1 MYKEVEVFLE
11 NKPGRLSKVSKLLGE
26 AGVDLLSI
34 DLADEGQYG
43 VLRLLSDNQDRTRD
57 VLTEGGF
64 RVAMSDVVCIEIADR
79 PGGFMKLAKAIED
92 ANLNISDAYGCI
104 LERGK
109 RAVFVVK
116 GENLKAIEDAI
127 TAAGLKS
134 LSDLD

>member
-11 NKPGRLSKVSKLLGE
+11 NKPGRLSKVSQLLGE

-34 DLADEGQYG
+34 DLADEGQFG
-43 VLRLLSDNQDRTRD
+43 VLRLLSDDQDRAKE
-57 VLTEGGF
+57 VLAQGGF
-64 RVAMSDVVCIEIADR
+64 RVAMSDIVAIEIVDR
-79 PGGFMKLAKAIED
+79 PGGLMKLAKAIEG
-92 ANLNISDAYGCI
+92 AGLNITDAYGCI

-116 GENLKAIEDAI
+116 GENLKAIEDAV

-134 LSDLD
+134 LDDLD